1 MSKLAHAL
9 NDDRQRKQGGGLW
22 RHASCTLTSPAAFLS
37 CTRDGETAPRLA
49 RLPLARIQSVPPLL
63 SSRPESEK
71 KKKKRPK
78 AAAQCQHRR
87 AARRADRRNL
97 FRRVFDRYHGVNTVT
112 IFTHSKGRTEKKNV
126 PSAPKKMANAAG
138 QLDSDIPKTSARMQG
153 RF

>member
-1 MSKLAHAL
+1 M
-9 NDDRQRKQGGGLW
+9 
-22 RHASCTLTSPAAFLS
+22 S

-78 AAAQCQHRR
+78 AAAECQH
-87 AARRADRRNL
+87 RRNL
-97 FRRVFDRYHGVNTVT
+97 FRRVFDRYHDVNTVT